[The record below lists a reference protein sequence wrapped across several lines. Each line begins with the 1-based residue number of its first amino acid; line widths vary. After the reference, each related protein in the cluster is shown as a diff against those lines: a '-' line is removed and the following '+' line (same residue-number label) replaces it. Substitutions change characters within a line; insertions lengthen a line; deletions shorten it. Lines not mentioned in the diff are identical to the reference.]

1 MKKKYGILLS
11 AMNAKMDTKKV
22 SVLGCGTMGSGI
34 AIVCLQAEMDTLVLE
49 VSEQHIKEGRARVE
63 GFFNAGIKRG
73 KITEEKKKEL
83 LSHLTFTTKKEDL
96 KNCDVIIEA
105 VFENVELKKKT
116 FGELNPVCKPEALFL
131 TNTSVLSVTAIAAGS
146 GRPDK
151 TCGVHFCNPA
161 ALMKLVELTRAEQTS
176 DDTYEKTKAFC
187 GHINKIIAETKDTP
201 GFILNF
207 FLIPFN
213 NDCLRLF
220 EAGAASAEDI
230 DKAVKLALGYPMGPF
245 ELLDIVGIEVHYAV
259 AMALYDQLKDHRFF
273 PPPIVKRRM
282 EAGLLGKKTGKGFY
296 EYKDKGIFGT

>member
-1 MKKKYGILLS
+1 MKPE
-11 AMNAKMDTKKV
+11 V

-34 AIVCLQAEMDTLVLE
+34 AVVCLQAGLKTTVLE
-49 VSEQHIKEGRARVE
+49 VSEDFIKQGKNRIE
-63 GFFNAGIKRG
+63 GFFNGSVKRG
-73 KITEEKKKEL
+73 KLTEEQKKEA
-83 LSHLTFTTKKEDL
+83 LSHLSFTARKEAL
-96 KNCDVIIEA
+96 KNCDVVIEA
-105 VFENVELKKKT
+105 VFEDVQLKRKT
-116 FGELNPVCKPEALFL
+116 FNELHPLCKPEALFL

-146 GRPDK
+146 GRPDRV
-151 TCGVHFCNPA
+151 CGAHFCNPA
-161 ALMKLVELTRAEQTS
+161 PLMKLVEITRAEQTS
-176 DDTYEKTKAFC
+176 GDTFEKIKAFC
-187 GHINKIIAETKDTP
+187 SLLGKTPAFTKDTP
-201 GFILNF
+201 GFILNY

-230 DKAVKLALGYPMGPF
+230 DKGVKLALGYPMGPF

-296 EYKDKGIFGT
+296 EYKEKGAFGS